1 MSTVVLI
8 ADPEESSR
16 QQVASLMGEACMS
29 AGISIEVREAEDG
42 DAAEALIR
50 EHRPQLIVS
59 EVLLEKQSGLQLL
72 RKVTAMKDYAPT
84 WVFVSHM
91 TSETDRYWG
100 LRNGAH
106 AYVRKPY
113 EDDMLRS
120 KLLELLENPEGARPE
135 RPA

>member
-1 MSTVVLI
+1 MSTIVLI
-8 ADPEESSR
+8 ADPEEGSR
-16 QQVASLMGEACMS
+16 QELAALLGEACMS
-29 AGISIEVREAEDG
+29 AGISLEVREAEDG

-50 EHRPQLIVS
+50 EHKPQLIVS

-72 RKVTAMKDYAPT
+72 RKVTSMKSYEPT

-120 KLLELLENPEGARPE
+120 KLLELIENPEGAKPE